1 MTVEDDEWKRLK
13 MAEMEGKLNE
23 ALIRIENLEVESERF
38 VEEIYSAT
46 RFVKKL
52 RFKGEEKWK
61 FK

>member
-1 MTVEDDEWKRLK
+1 